1 MINRDSKNATT
12 GLKKIV
18 FKTDLPGQ
26 YVNDILD
33 KYAVMQILN
42 ISERTLRN
50 YVKDGFLRRSIIRG
64 KSYFL
69 YRDLLEM
76 IEKYKRKK

>member
-42 ISERTLRN
+42 ISERTLKN
-50 YVKDGFLRRSIIRG
+50 YVKEGFLRCSTIRG
-64 KSYFL
+64 KSYYL

-76 IEKYKRKK
+76 IEKYKRKR